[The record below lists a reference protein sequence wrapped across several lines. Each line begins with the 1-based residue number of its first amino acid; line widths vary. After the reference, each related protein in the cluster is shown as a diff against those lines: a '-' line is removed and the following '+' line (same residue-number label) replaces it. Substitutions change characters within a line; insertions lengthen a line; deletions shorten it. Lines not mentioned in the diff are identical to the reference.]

1 MLVTQGTESFRDCF
15 KKIFTFEKKDPKKT
29 QFSKAIKE
37 TPEYKNA
44 MSYIEDGLSKNH
56 PKLRKLTEILQCFFN
71 DDKHKGG
78 SKVIVFT

>member
-1 MLVTQGTESFRDCF
+1 MKAV
-15 KKIFTFEKKDPKKT
+15 KD
-29 QFSKAIKE
+29 

-44 MSYIEDGLSKNH
+44 ISYIEDGLSKNH